1 MIDARTSDGADEPGR
16 PGGEWTF
23 LTNHAHVLICLAK
36 DPTARQRDI
45 ARDVGITERAAQKI
59 ITELEA
65 EGYVE
70 RIKVGRR
77 NRYELHTEIPLR
89 HPLEWH
95 RDVGALLELITGRR
109 SG

>member
-1 MIDARTSDGADEPGR
+1 MTDEHSTDGADGQGR
-16 PGGEWTF
+16 SAHEWTF

-36 DPTARQRDI
+36 DPDARQRDI

-65 EGYVE
+65 GGYVE
-70 RIKVGRR
+70 RIRVGRR

-109 SG
+109 GG